1 MISSSKEFGAMSG
14 PSKLAYDAW
23 KAGVLSN
30 VDPRRTAVL
39 VIDLQKDFCS
49 HDGALAA
56 LGSDVSLS
64 RAVAER
70 IAQFL
75 PSVRRMVGLVAFFRL
90 VYDPDEMSEAQQE
103 RLLRDGMP
111 IICNPT
117 DGGADLVITP
127 DQEDWTFVKHRY
139 SAFSNQQFYNLL
151 RERLV
156 TTVAVTGVDTH
167 ICVEG
172 TVRHGYDLGY
182 RMLVISDLVAT
193 RQSEF
198 ARHENSL
205 ALCERYFALTIQSGT
220 FLQICQANRKLVA
233 QAATDPPR

>member
-1 MISSSKEFGAMSG
+1 MTGSSKIPYSV
-14 PSKLAYDAW
+14 W
-23 KAGVLSN
+23 KADVLSN

-49 HDGALAA
+49 DDGALAA
-56 LGSDVSLS
+56 LGSDVSPCK
-64 RAVAER
+64 AVAER

-75 PSVRRMVGLVAFFRL
+75 PSVRGTVGLIAFFRL

-103 RLLRDGMP
+103 RLLRDGKP
-111 IICNPT
+111 IICSP
-117 DGGADLVITP
+117 GSLGSDLVITP
-127 DQEDWTFVKHRY
+127 AHEDWTFVKHRY

-151 RERLV
+151 RDRLI

-182 RMLVISDLVAT
+182 RMLILSDLVAT
-193 RQSEF
+193 RRSEF

-205 ALCERYFALTIQSGT
+205 ALCDRYFALTIESST
-220 FLQICQANRKLVA
+220 FVEMCQVTRKPATHAPTSQIR
-233 QAATDPPR
+233 